1 MLTGD
6 AMIPVVDDIAIE
18 DREVHERFVRAAGA
32 RGQNARREATAVELR
47 FDVGASLLPLEVKDR
62 LRLLAGRTITSG
74 DILIVTSRA
83 NRSLEDNRKA
93 ARARLL
99 ALLQRAATP
108 PAARLRTGIGR
119 EAREERLSQKRRHAF
134 VKALRRA
141 PRTTSRA

>member
-1 MLTGD
+1 
-6 AMIPVVDDIAIE
+6 MIPVADDIAIE

-47 FDVGASLLPLEVKDR
+47 FDIGASLLPLEVKDR
-62 LRLLAGRTITSG
+62 LRLLAGRTITSE
-74 DILIVTSRA
+74 DVLIVTSRA

-108 PAARLRTGIGR
+108 PAERLPTHAGR
-119 EAREERLSQKRRHAF
+119 FAREERLSEKRRHAS
-134 VKALRRA
+134 VKALRRV
-141 PRTTSRA
+141 PRATSRA

>member
-1 MLTGD
+1 
-6 AMIPVVDDIAIE
+6 MIPVVDDIAIE

-47 FDVGASLLPLEVKDR
+47 FDIGASLLPLEVKDR

-83 NRSLEDNRKA
+83 NRSLVDNRKA

-108 PAARLRTGIGR
+108 PAERLRTGIGL
-119 EAREERLSQKRRHAF
+119 EAREDRLSEKRRHAS

-141 PRTTSRA
+141 PRPTSRA